1 MEAEK
6 NKLFWKEIRAQLE
19 HLSIWTAAP
28 IIQFW
33 LTSLLLSYLA
43 TLSLDL
49 VFSHV
54 LLATF
59 F

>member
-6 NKLFWKEIRAQLE
+6 ISYFQKKIRAQLE
-19 HLSIWTAAP
+19 HLTIWTEAP
-28 IIQFW
+28 IIQFQ